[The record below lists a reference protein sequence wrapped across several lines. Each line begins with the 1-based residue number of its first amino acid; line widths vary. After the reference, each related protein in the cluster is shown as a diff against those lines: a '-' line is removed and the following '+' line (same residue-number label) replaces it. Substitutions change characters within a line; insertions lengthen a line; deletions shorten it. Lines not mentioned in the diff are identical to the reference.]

1 MEKQSA
7 KKCICIKGELFMIV
21 PRYYE
26 DLSVLHEN
34 TMPARAYF
42 IPASKRMD
50 NLVEHREES
59 DRMQLLNGT
68 WKFQYFNKIGRA
80 HV

>member
-50 NLVEHREES
+50 NLVGHREES

-68 WKFQYFNKIGRA
+68 
-80 HV
+80 

>member
-1 MEKQSA
+1 
-7 KKCICIKGELFMIV
+7 MIV

-42 IPASKRMD
+42 IPAFPQAERIFPERVPKDKKQVLKSTI
-50 NLVEHREES
+50 S
-59 DRMQLLNGT
+59 
-68 WKFQYFNKIGRA
+68 
-80 HV
+80 

>member
-1 MEKQSA
+1 MQKNVYVL
-7 KKCICIKGELFMIV
+7 KELFMIV

-50 NLVEHREES
+50 NLVEHREKS
-59 DRMQLLNGT
+59 AMN
-68 WKFQYFNKIGRA
+68 
-80 HV
+80 

>member
-42 IPASKRMD
+42 IPASKVT
-50 NLVEHREES
+50 NLPSKGTPGLS
-59 DRMQLLNGT
+59 DYLYHCWLWATFVFEIHMG
-68 WKFQYFNKIGRA
+68 
-80 HV
+80 VV